1 MPRATTA
8 SNALGMPGRAV
19 LGRGTGSIRWEV
31 TSVVALSALYG
42 GEPVRHSCSTQASA

>member
-8 SNALGMPGRAV
+8 SNAFGMPARTA

-31 TSVVALSALYG
+31 TSVVALSDLYG
-42 GEPVRHSCSTQASA
+42 GAPVRHSCSTQASA